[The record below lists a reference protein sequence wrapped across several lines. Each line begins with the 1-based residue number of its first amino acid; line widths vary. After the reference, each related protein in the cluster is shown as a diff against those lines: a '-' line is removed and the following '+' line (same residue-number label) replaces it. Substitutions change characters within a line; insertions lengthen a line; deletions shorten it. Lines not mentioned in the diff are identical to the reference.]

1 MAQPTRDH
9 QGRPVVAVTGIGVVT
24 SLGIGVE
31 DNWAALTAGRSGI
44 RRITRF
50 PTDGMRVTI
59 AGTLDDLWEDD
70 DTTMVL
76 TLRAGTIAAKEAIAD
91 AALGRPGDF
100 PGPLFAALPPSE
112 IEWPYRRHLFKAT
125 RSDDAGDAYDRM
137 MAVARRANDRDAFH
151 KVLPHYIPDG
161 LAEALGTKGV
171 PISLTTACA
180 SGATA
185 IQLAVEAIRRGD
197 TDAAISLGADCTVN
211 NENVIRFN
219 LLSALSVANEV
230 PSEASKPF
238 SKNRDGF
245 VVAEGAA
252 ALVLENYDA
261 AVARGARIHAVIR
274 GVAEQADDFHRTR
287 SKPDGSAIIGAI
299 RRTIADSGLALDEID
314 YINAHGTSTPENDRM
329 EAMSLEAV
337 FGKDLLPKI
346 PISSNKSMIGHC
358 ITAAGAIE
366 AAFSIKTIE
375 TGVIPPTIN
384 YKVPDPAIVLDVVP
398 NVARQAPVGTVLSNS
413 FGFGGQNACL
423 VITAEP
429 A

>member
-1 MAQPTRDH
+1 VGQPLRDH
-9 QGRPVVAVTGIGVVT
+9 LGRPVVAVTGIGVVS
-24 SLGIGVE
+24 SLGIGID

-44 RRITRF
+44 KRITRF
-50 PTDGMRVTI
+50 PTEGMRTTV
-59 AGTLDDLWEDD
+59 AGTLDNLWRED

-76 TLRAGTIAAKEAIAD
+76 TLRAGTLAAKEAIA
-91 AALGRPGDF
+91 AAGIGSAGDF
-100 PGPLFAALPPSE
+100 PGPLFAALPPTE
-112 IEWPYRRHLFKAT
+112 MEWPYRRRLF
-125 RSDDAGDAYDRM
+125 DMLPPGEGDAYDRM
-137 MAVARRANDRDAFH
+137 LAAAQRQNDRSGFRRL
-151 KVLPHYIPDG
+151 LPTFIPDG
-161 LAEALGTKGV
+161 LAEALGTKGA
-171 PISLTTACA
+171 PISVTTACA

-185 IQLAVEAIRRGD
+185 IQLGVEAIRRGD
-197 TDAAISLGADCTVN
+197 TDVAISLGADCTVN

-219 LLSALSVANEV
+219 LLSALSVATEV
-230 PSEASKPF
+230 PEEASKPF

-261 AVARGARIHAVIR
+261 AVARGAKILAVVR

-299 RRTIADSGLALDEID
+299 RKTIADSGLDSADID
-314 YINAHGTSTPENDRM
+314 YINAHGTGTPENDRM

-337 FGKDLLPKI
+337 FGPAIAKV
-346 PISSNKSMIGHC
+346 PISSNKSMIGHTV
-358 ITAAGAIE
+358 TAAGAIE
-366 AAFSIKTIE
+366 AAFSIRTIQS
-375 TGVIPPTIN
+375 GVIPPTIN
-384 YKVPDPAIVLDVVP
+384 YKVPDPAITLDVVP
-398 NVARQAPVGTVLSNS
+398 NVARNATVGAVLSNS